1 MTRDS
6 IARAARRGRFY
17 MFLLWDNGCG
27 CGHAP
32 GPLPFARLDVPDR
45 SLKMAEAPTTT
56 TQVNG
61 GFITREERT
70 GKLIEVRTD
79 KGTSRSSEKTVAA
92 AKLAAELDRDAL
104 ARLAKR

>member
-1 MTRDS
+1 MKRDS
-6 IARAARRGRFY
+6 NARAARRGRLNIGIMAVVAVARRCHY
-17 MFLLWDNGCG
+17 LWK
-27 CGHAP
+27 
-32 GPLPFARLDVPDR
+32 RLDVPDR
-45 SLKMAEAPTTT
+45 ILKMTKAPTTT

-61 GFITREERT
+61 GFIMREERT
-70 GKLIEVRTD
+70 GKFVEVRTD

>member
-1 MTRDS
+1 MGHKAGAFRVWS
-6 IARAARRGRFY
+6 MAVVAVARRCHY
-17 MFLLWDNGCG
+17 LWK
-27 CGHAP
+27 
-32 GPLPFARLDVPDR
+32 RLDVPDR
-45 SLKMAEAPTTT
+45 ILKMTKASTTT

-70 GKLIEVRTD
+70 GKFVEVRTD

>member
-1 MTRDS
+1 M
-6 IARAARRGRFY
+6 RAVVAVAPEDQY
-17 MFLLWDNGCG
+17 LWT
-27 CGHAP
+27 
-32 GPLPFARLDVPDR
+32 RLDVPDR
-45 SLKMAEAPTTT
+45 VLKMAKAPTTT

-70 GKLIEVRTD
+70 GKFVEVRTD

>member
-1 MTRDS
+1 MVAVAPRDHYLLTRV
-6 IARAARRGRFY
+6 
-17 MFLLWDNGCG
+17 
-27 CGHAP
+27 
-32 GPLPFARLDVPDR
+32 DVPDR
-45 SLKMAEAPTTT
+45 ILKMAKAATTT

-61 GFITREERT
+61 GFIKREGRS
-70 GKLIEVRTD
+70 GKFVEVRTD

>member
-1 MTRDS
+1 
-6 IARAARRGRFY
+6 
-17 MFLLWDNGCG
+17 
-27 CGHAP
+27 
-32 GPLPFARLDVPDR
+32 
-45 SLKMAEAPTTT
+45 MAKVPTTT

-61 GFITREERT
+61 GFIKREDRT
-70 GKLIEVRTD
+70 GKLVEVRTD